1 MSKAGISF
9 TEFVP
14 DNLHLGGGADALKM
28 ILLSGQTQA
37 RGAVLGQITLGAATA
52 EADAGNTGDGAA
64 GAVTLGSK
72 AKLGDYLVECVAAA
86 NGAARF
92 QVTDPDGDRLAD
104 LVEAVAYDTE
114 HIKLTVADAD
124 TEFVAGDKFTVTVAE
139 GSGKYVSSLAAAVDG
154 SQHPKG
160 ILVNDTD
167 ASLADAEA
175 LMYTSGVFSAEAL
188 TIGAGHTV
196 DSVRE
201 ALTPRGMRILDT
213 MA

>member
-14 DNLHLGGGADALKM
+14 DNLHLGGGADSLKM
-28 ILLSGQTQA
+28 VLLSGQNQV
-37 RGAVLGQITLGAATA
+37 RGSVLGKITLGAATVA
-52 EADAGNTGDGAA
+52 ADPGNTGDGAA

-72 AKLGDYLVECVAAA
+72 AKAGDYLVECVEAV

-124 TEFVAGDKFTVTVAE
+124 TEFVAGDKFTVTVPD
-139 GSGKYVSSLAAAVDG
+139 GSGKYLLSLAAAVDG
-154 SQHPKG
+154 SQHPQG

-175 LMYTSGVFSAEAL
+175 LMYTSGDYAAESL

-196 DSVRE
+196 QSVRE
-201 ALTPRGMRILDT
+201 ALAPRGLRIVNT